1 MNGEHPAQGPSWLNS
16 GDNRTYHREHRGHRE
31 DSEGATPG
39 ISSVF
44 SVSSVVKA
52 LPRSHFVVATGAPSG
67 PPGLVRRL
75 GTGCRGTYHCRMR
88 RARGST
94 GGGSGDML
102 GREEAQK
109 LQELNA
115 VVEK

>member
-67 PPGLVRRL
+67 PPGSSDALEQVAA
-75 GTGCRGTYHCRMR
+75 GPIIVACAVPKGQ
-88 RARGST
+88 RAGML
-94 GGGSGDML
+94 DML